1 MSRTR
6 FSITK
11 HTNFRVW
18 QESQPSVSNQQQQP
32 PSRRRLHFLDGFPI
46 EFRTRKLV
54 KTEKYVGNCPEP
66 VDSYQ
71 HVYSWSKSVWLP
83 RHQVLLHDNG
93 ARLLSLLRDLDN
105 QLENPAAVSR
115 NIARVAASAKSSR
128 MPIVVKLLITVKVT
142 RIDDYEFSS
151 QQVLDDTVILNSIE
165 TYEFKPVPA
174 TNSSIEN
181 LDKVRFQLGSKLVRE
196 CIICMEEFQTGSEVT
211 RMPCSHV
218 YHGECIFKWLKT
230 SHLCPLCRYPM
241 PHDC

>member
-18 QESQPSVSNQQQQP
+18 QESQPSVSNQQRQP

-71 HVYSWSKSVWLP
+71 RAYSWSKSVWLP

-93 ARLLSLLRDLDN
+93 ARLLSLLRDLDT

-151 QQVLDDTVILNSIE
+151 QHVLDDTVILNSIE

>member
-6 FSITK
+6 FSTTK

-18 QESQPSVSNQQQQP
+18 QESQPSSNKLQP
-32 PSRRRLHFLDGFPI
+32 QSRRRLQLLDGFPI
-46 EFRTRKLV
+46 ELRTRKLV
-54 KTEKYVGNCPEP
+54 KTEIYVGNCPQP

-71 HVYSWSKSVWLP
+71 HVFSWSTSIWLP
-83 RHQVLLHDNG
+83 RPQVLLHDNG
-93 ARLLSLLRDLDN
+93 ARLLSLLRDLDT
-105 QLENPAAVSR
+105 QLENPTAVSR
-115 NIARVAASAKSSR
+115 KIARVAASAKRSR

-142 RIDDYEFSS
+142 RFDDYEFSS
-151 QQVLDDTVILNSIE
+151 QQVLDDTVVLNSME

-174 TNSSIEN
+174 TNFSIEN
-181 LDKVRFQLGSKLVRE
+181 LDKVRFQLGSKLVRK
-196 CIICMEEFQTGSEVT
+196 CIICMEEFHIGSEVT